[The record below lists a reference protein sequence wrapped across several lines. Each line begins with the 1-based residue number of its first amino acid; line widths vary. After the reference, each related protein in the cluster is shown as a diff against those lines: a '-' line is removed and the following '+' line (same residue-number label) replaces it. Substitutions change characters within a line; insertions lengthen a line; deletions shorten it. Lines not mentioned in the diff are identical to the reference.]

1 MSIFGFLVK
10 PRSAPTARERLQVLL
25 SHERSWAGQS
35 DLVAILRE
43 EILAVIA
50 KHVEIDND
58 RVHVRMDRD
67 VHFSKLEI
75 EVEIPLNSM
84 AHAA

>member
-1 MSIFGFLVK
+1 MSIFGFLGRQ
-10 PRSAPTARERLQVLL
+10 RSAPMARERLQVLL